1 MEREPLN
8 LENEEQLQD
17 EELDFELDLSE
28 QDDESVD
35 YKALYEESEE
45 KRRKLYAR
53 VKDTQSKLKNTP
65 VQKDSKK
72 DIPLQQPNMDRDEI
86 IAISVLTAKD
96 YSEDEINYIGK
107 IAKVEGI
114 SLLSAEKTDLFQAYK
129 EKRENEM
136 RAEKAKLSASRSGS
150 RSQQQKDF
158 STPGLTAEEHKRLF
172 MERNS

>member
-8 LENEEQLQD
+8 LENEDQLQD
-17 EELDFELDLSE
+17 EELDFELDLSG
-28 QDDESVD
+28 QVNDLDIQA
-35 YKALYEESEE
+35 KLEESENA
-45 KRRKLYAR
+45 RRKLYTRLKEAE
-53 VKDTQSKLKNTP
+53 SKLKQAP
-65 VQKDSKK
+65 VQKESKK

-86 IAISVLTAKD
+86 IAISVLTAKE
-96 YSEDEINYIGK
+96 YSEDEIDYIGK

-129 EKRENEM
+129 EKRANEI
-136 RAEKAKLSASRSGS
+136 RTQEAKLSASRSGS

-158 STPGLTAEEHKRLF
+158 STPGLTSEEHKRLF